1 MKAVMTLAAVAAV
14 IILGGRKIALS
25 TAPRGLRNNNPG
37 NIRETTGSLWNG
49 QTGTDGQFAIFGA
62 PEYGI
67 RAMSKLLMNY
77 QALYGIDT
85 VRGLINR
92 WAPPN
97 ENDTGAYVGHV
108 AESLGVHPDQTIEVA
123 EHLPGLVAVITRHE
137 NGVQP
142 YSDELINTGVA
153 MATEGYKN
161 A

>member
-1 MKAVMTLAAVAAV
+1 MNTVMTVAAVAAF

-49 QTGTDGQFAIFGA
+49 QTGTDGQFAIFG
-62 PEYGI
+62 
-67 RAMSKLLMNY
+67 MNY